1 MTVLFGAMGC
11 MDPVCFAIDTGDM
24 DGWDKRI
31 MTEDEWGALQKT
43 LSNTIGQN
51 NYANWIAPLEFS
63 CVDGNTAVFNVPTNF
78 LGNYVS
84 QNFGDILLYQISASN
99 AAIKRVRFQVPET
112 KSQRVA
118 ASEPSKRALSQNP
131 KPEQGFQKDEQ
142 LPGAPLDRRFTFDTF
157 VVGKPNELAHAA
169 AKRVGEGA
177 SVTFN
182 PLFLYGG
189 VGLGKTHLMHA
200 IAWELQSRRPEL
212 NVLYLSA
219 EQFMYRFVQALRD
232 RKMMDFKQLFRS
244 VDVLM
249 VDDVQFIAGKDS
261 TQEEFFHTFNALV
274 DQNKQIIIS
283 ADRAPGEIKD
293 LEDRIKSRMQC
304 GLVVDLHPTDYE
316 LRLGILQSKVEA
328 HKPQYPELEIE
339 PNVLEF
345 LALRIST
352 NVRVLEGALTRL
364 FAFASLVGRPINL
377 ELAQDCLAD
386 VLRASERKI
395 TVEEIQRKVSEHYNI
410 RLSDMIGPKRV
421 RTYARPRQVAMYLA
435 KQLTSR
441 SLPEIGRR
449 FGGRDHTTVMHGV
462 KRIEDL
468 KVQDGQVAEDLEML
482 RRALEA

>member
-1 MTVLFGAMGC
+1 MTQ
-11 MDPVCFAIDTGDM
+11 
-24 DGWDKRI
+24 
-31 MTEDEWGALQKT
+31 EEWGQVQQALLKT
-43 LSNTIGQN
+43 VGKN
-51 NYANWIAPLEFS
+51 NFTNWIEPLTFDNLT
-63 CVDGNTAVFNVPTNF
+63 DGVATFQVPTSF

-84 QNFGDILLYQISASN
+84 QNFGDVILYQMSASGADVRRIRFRVGTGQAAAPAKPAANNGTAPAQTAAPAVTAN
-99 AAIKRVRFQVPET
+99 AARDDI
-112 KSQRVA
+112 
-118 ASEPSKRALSQNP
+118 
-131 KPEQGFQKDEQ
+131 
-142 LPGAPLDRRFTFDTF
+142 LPAAPLDPRFTFDSF

-169 AKRVGEGA
+169 AKRVAEGGP
-177 SVTFN
+177 VTFN

-200 IAWELQSRRPEL
+200 IAHELQARRPDL

-232 RKMMDFKQLFRS
+232 RKMMDFKELFRS

-274 DQNKQIIIS
+274 DQNRQIVIS

-293 LEDRIKSRMQC
+293 LEDRIKSRLQC

-316 LRLGILQSKVEA
+316 LRLGILQSKVDIQRA
-328 HKPQYPELEIE
+328 QYPDLVLADG
-339 PNVLEF
+339 VLEF
-345 LALRIST
+345 LAHRIST

-364 FAFASLVGRPINL
+364 FAFASLVGREITL

-386 VLRASERKI
+386 ILRASERKI

-421 RTYARPRQVAMYLA
+421 RTFARPRQVAMYLC

-462 KRIEDL
+462 RRIEEL
-468 KVQDGQVAEDLEML
+468 RSQDAQIEEDIELL

>member
-1 MTVLFGAMGC
+1 MTQE
-11 MDPVCFAIDTGDM
+11 
-24 DGWDKRI
+24 K
-31 MTEDEWGALQKT
+31 WGQLRQRLLKT
-43 LSNTIGQN
+43 VGQN
-51 NYANWIAPLEFS
+51 NYTTWIEPLKFRKLQ
-63 CVDGNTAVFNVPTNF
+63 DGVATFDVPTNF
-78 LGNYVS
+78 MGKYVGE
-84 QNFGDILLYQISASN
+84 NFSDLILHELKSEGEAVRRLSFAVPANTQSKPT
-99 AAIKRVRFQVPET
+99 AAIKNPTPVVTQP
-112 KSQRVA
+112 VA
-118 ASEPSKRALSQNP
+118 PAPAHSLLSA
-131 KPEQGFQKDEQ
+131 
-142 LPGAPLDRRFTFDTF
+142 APLDRRFTFDSF

-169 AKRVGEGA
+169 AKRVAEGGP
-177 SVTFN
+177 VTFN

-200 IAWELQSRRPEL
+200 IAWELQARRPDL

-232 RKMMDFKQLFRS
+232 RKMMDFKSIFRS

-293 LEDRIKSRMQC
+293 LEERVKSRLQC

-316 LRLGILQSKVEA
+316 LRLGILQSKVEQQMA
-328 HKPQYPELEIE
+328 TYPDLVLDDG
-339 PNVLEF
+339 VLEF
-345 LALRIST
+345 LAMRIST

-364 FAFASLVGRPINL
+364 FAFASLVGRKIDMDLTN
-377 ELAQDCLAD
+377 DCLAD

-410 RLSDMIGPKRV
+410 RLSDMIGPKRL
-421 RTYARPRQVAMYLA
+421 RSYARPRQVAMYLC

-462 KRIEDL
+462 RRIEEL
-468 KVQDGQVAEDLEML
+468 RQSDGQIAEDLELL
-482 RRALEA
+482 RRSLEA

>member
-1 MTVLFGAMGC
+1 
-11 MDPVCFAIDTGDM
+11 
-24 DGWDKRI
+24 
-31 MTEDEWGALQKT
+31 MTEEEWGALQNT
-43 LSNTIGQN
+43 LSNTLGKN
-51 NYANWIAPLEFS
+51 NYVNWIAPLKFS
-63 CVDGNTAVFNVPTNF
+63 RIDGDSAIFDVPTNF

-84 QNFGDILLYQISASN
+84 QNFGDVILYQISN
-99 AAIKRVRFQVPET
+99 ANSAVKRIRFQVSDNSSQPATNPEVDEKPSAQ
-112 KSQRVA
+112 KSKKELSVA
-118 ASEPSKRALSQNP
+118 
-131 KPEQGFQKDEQ
+131 KDDPI
-142 LPGAPLDRRFTFDTF
+142 PGAPLDKRFKFETF

-200 IAWELQSRRPEL
+200 IAWELQARRPEL

-293 LEDRIKSRMQC
+293 LEERIKSRMQC

-328 HKPQYPELEIE
+328 YKPQYPDLEIE
-339 PNVLEF
+339 ANVLEF

>member
-1 MTVLFGAMGC
+1 MGNMTQ
-11 MDPVCFAIDTGDM
+11 
-24 DGWDKRI
+24 
-31 MTEDEWGALQKT
+31 EQWGKLQQNL
-43 LSNTIGQN
+43 LSTVGKN
-51 NYANWIAPLEFS
+51 NYATWIEPLEFLEIDEG
-63 CVDGNTAVFNVPTNF
+63 VAIFEAPTSF

-84 QNFGDILLYQISASN
+84 QNFGDLILHQLTEIGENVRRINFRVAANMPQRPTPTASN
-99 AAIKRVRFQVPET
+99 AAMPEEP
-112 KSQRVA
+112 KEQKAPA
-118 ASEPSKRALSQNP
+118 AAPRTAKE
-131 KPEQGFQKDEQ
+131 DIV
-142 LPGAPLDRRFTFDTF
+142 PGAPLDARFTFDSF

-169 AKRVGEGA
+169 ARRVAEGGP
-177 SVTFN
+177 VTFN

-200 IAWELQSRRPEL
+200 IAWELQNQRPDL
-212 NVLYLSA
+212 NVVYLSA

-293 LEDRIKSRMQC
+293 LEDRIKSRLQC

-316 LRLGILQSKVEA
+316 LRLGILQSKVEQHSA
-328 HKPQYPELEIE
+328 QYPGLELA
-339 PNVLEF
+339 PGVLEF
-345 LALRIST
+345 LAHRIST

-364 FAFASLVGRPINL
+364 FAFASLVGRPITM
-377 ELAQDCLAD
+377 ELTQDCLAD

-421 RTYARPRQVAMYLA
+421 RTYARPRQVAMYLC

-462 KRIEDL
+462 KRIEEL
-468 KVQDGQVAEDLEML
+468 RIQDGQIAEDLEML

>member
-1 MTVLFGAMGC
+1 
-11 MDPVCFAIDTGDM
+11 M
-24 DGWDKRI
+24 DGWDKKT
-31 MTEDEWGALQKT
+31 MTEDEWSALQKT

-63 CVDGNTAVFNVPTNF
+63 CVEGDIAVFNVPTNF

-84 QNFGDILLYQISASN
+84 QNFGDVLLYRISESN
-99 AAIKRVRFQVPET
+99 GSIKRIRFNVPENKPLNT
-112 KSQRVA
+112 MQSGSAHNPVSKNAKSDQSV
-118 ASEPSKRALSQNP
+118 
-131 KPEQGFQKDEQ
+131 QKDEQ
-142 LPGAPLDRRFTFDTF
+142 LPGAPLDKRFKFDTF

-283 ADRAPGEIKD
+283 ADRAPGEI
-293 LEDRIKSRMQC
+293 S
-304 GLVVDLHPTDYE
+304 
-316 LRLGILQSKVEA
+316 
-328 HKPQYPELEIE
+328 
-339 PNVLEF
+339 
-345 LALRIST
+345 
-352 NVRVLEGALTRL
+352 
-364 FAFASLVGRPINL
+364 
-377 ELAQDCLAD
+377 
-386 VLRASERKI
+386 
-395 TVEEIQRKVSEHYNI
+395 
-410 RLSDMIGPKRV
+410 
-421 RTYARPRQVAMYLA
+421 
-435 KQLTSR
+435 
-441 SLPEIGRR
+441 
-449 FGGRDHTTVMHGV
+449 
-462 KRIEDL
+462 
-468 KVQDGQVAEDLEML
+468 
-482 RRALEA
+482 

>member
-1 MTVLFGAMGC
+1 
-11 MDPVCFAIDTGDM
+11 M

-31 MTEDEWGALQKT
+31 MTDDDWGALQKT

-63 CVDGNTAVFNVPTNF
+63 CVEGNIAVFNVPTNF

-84 QNFGDILLYQISASN
+84 QNFGDMLLYQISASN
-99 AAIKRVRFQVPET
+99 ADIQRIRFQVPEN
-112 KSQRVA
+112 KPKNAMQ
-118 ASEPSKRALSQNP
+118 SEPSQKFGSQNLKSDRNP
-131 KPEQGFQKDEQ
+131 QKDEE
-142 LPGAPLDRRFTFDTF
+142 LPGAPLDQRFKFETF

-177 SVTFN
+177 SVTLN

-274 DQNKQIIIS
+274 NQNKQIFIS

-293 LEDRIKSRMQC
+293 LEERIKSRMQC

-328 HKPQYPELEIE
+328 HKPQYP
-339 PNVLEF
+339 
-345 LALRIST
+345 
-352 NVRVLEGALTRL
+352 
-364 FAFASLVGRPINL
+364 
-377 ELAQDCLAD
+377 
-386 VLRASERKI
+386 
-395 TVEEIQRKVSEHYNI
+395 
-410 RLSDMIGPKRV
+410 
-421 RTYARPRQVAMYLA
+421 
-435 KQLTSR
+435 
-441 SLPEIGRR
+441 
-449 FGGRDHTTVMHGV
+449 
-462 KRIEDL
+462 
-468 KVQDGQVAEDLEML
+468 DLETESN
-482 RRALEA
+482 AL

>member
-1 MTVLFGAMGC
+1 
-11 MDPVCFAIDTGDM
+11 
-24 DGWDKRI
+24 
-31 MTEDEWGALQKT
+31 MTEEEWGALQNT
-43 LSNTIGQN
+43 LSNTLGKN
-51 NYANWIAPLEFS
+51 NYVNWIAPLKFS
-63 CVDGNTAVFNVPTNF
+63 CIDGDSAIFDVPTNF

-84 QNFGDILLYQISASN
+84 QNFGDVILYQISNTNSAV
-99 AAIKRVRFQVPET
+99 KRIRFQVSDNSSQPATNPEVDEKPSAQ
-112 KSQRVA
+112 KSKKDLSVA
-118 ASEPSKRALSQNP
+118 
-131 KPEQGFQKDEQ
+131 KDDPI
-142 LPGAPLDRRFTFDTF
+142 PGAPLDKRFKFETF

-200 IAWELQSRRPEL
+200 IAWELQARRPEL

-293 LEDRIKSRMQC
+293 LEERIKSRMQC

-328 HKPQYPELEIE
+328 YKPQYPDLEIE
-339 PNVLEF
+339 ANVLEF

-421 RTYARPRQVAMYLA
+421 RTYAQPRQVAMYLA